1 MTDFHEILA
10 QTSVDDL
17 KIRIRYLDTNPIEKP
32 TRKAQFIKLIESQL
46 RGDTLKRH
54 YQRLDKYGQ
63 AAISEVVHGTSKHFN
78 GQTFSAKYGTKA
90 LRSVINKNYDPV
102 RCLNLFLYRPNRHA
116 WRQLVL
122 PEDLRQ
128 RLLEFVPQPTAA
140 KLQTKTQL
148 SEMFEVPARKYQK
161 EIPSQVELRQR
172 TLEFES
178 QHDLLSVLQLVETG
192 VLGVT
197 PKTQKPT
204 AASVKRI
211 QKILSSEEYYVQ
223 EDLHRGRYDEEIGP
237 IRAYAWLLL
246 LQSAKM
252 IRNRGNKVELTKAGH
267 SARSVESVD
276 SIRLIWRS
284 WIMNKSV
291 DEFSRVNAVKG
302 QTGKGKRY
310 MTNPAYRRIQ
320 IVDGLRDCPVGK
332 WVHFDEFSRYLR
344 AMDLSFEVT
353 ENPWSLYISHVE
365 YGNLGYDG
373 YHGWNLLQ
381 GRYIL
386 CLLFE
391 YAATLGMI
399 DVAYVDPKISR
410 NDFLDMWFSDELSFF
425 SRYDGLQYFRL
436 NPLGAYC
443 LGLTD
448 TYKQIV
454 PKVEGSLSVQP
465 SLIVRASDNFP
476 HRDKL
481 FLEIFAEKESENIWR
496 LDSDKTLSALSS
508 GRKIDDLQ
516 KFLEARDEQIL
527 PDRVTG
533 FLNQVKRRSEAIKLQ
548 GMALVIECANAETA
562 NQLIADK
569 QVNKY
574 CELAGERKILVP
586 TASEDKFRRA
596 VRKMGYIVPNN

>member
-1 MTDFHEILA
+1 
-10 QTSVDDL
+10 
-17 KIRIRYLDTNPIEKP
+17 
-32 TRKAQFIKLIESQL
+32 
-46 RGDTLKRH
+46 
-54 YQRLDKYGQ
+54 
-63 AAISEVVHGTSKHFN
+63 
-78 GQTFSAKYGTKA
+78 
-90 LRSVINKNYDPV
+90 
-102 RCLNLFLYRPNRHA
+102 
-116 WRQLVL
+116 
-122 PEDLRQ
+122 
-128 RLLEFVPQPTAA
+128 
-140 KLQTKTQL
+140 
-148 SEMFEVPARKYQK
+148 
-161 EIPSQVELRQR
+161 
-172 TLEFES
+172 
-178 QHDLLSVLQLVETG
+178 
-192 VLGVT
+192 
-197 PKTQKPT
+197 
-204 AASVKRI
+204 
-211 QKILSSEEYYVQ
+211 
-223 EDLHRGRYDEEIGP
+223 
-237 IRAYAWLLL
+237 
-246 LQSAKM
+246 
-252 IRNRGNKVELTKAGH
+252 
-267 SARSVESVD
+267 
-276 SIRLIWRS
+276 
-284 WIMNKSV
+284 
-291 DEFSRVNAVKG
+291 
-302 QTGKGKRY
+302 